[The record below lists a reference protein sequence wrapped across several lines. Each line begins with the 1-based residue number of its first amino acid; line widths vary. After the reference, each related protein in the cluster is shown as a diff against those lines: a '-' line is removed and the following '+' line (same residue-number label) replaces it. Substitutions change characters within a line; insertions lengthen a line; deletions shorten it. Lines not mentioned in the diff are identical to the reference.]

1 MGKKGEGY
9 GHSSPF
15 RLRASAYPG
24 VVSVHRE
31 ETIVSK
37 YKDTI
42 LGAVVILISI
52 VLFIASFF
60 IQEFTRTSL
69 GAGFVP
75 KVTAI
80 IFCCLGI
87 VLIVRERRAAPKQVS
102 AAAPPPPA
110 KVEGLTGPLP
120 VVLNILLFVVY
131 LLLLEKVGFTILTPI
146 YMFLQILLLSSP
158 ARFRPGWY
166 AVLSVIVGVASYY
179 MFVNFFQV
187 MLPNGIL
194 S

>member
-1 MGKKGEGY
+1 M
-9 GHSSPF
+9 
-15 RLRASAYPG
+15 
-24 VVSVHRE
+24 
-31 ETIVSK
+31 SK
-37 YKDTI
+37 YKDTVV
-42 LGAVVILISI
+42 GAVVILISI

-75 KVTAI
+75 QVTAI
-80 IFCCLGI
+80 IFCALGI

-102 AAAPPPPA
+102 AQASARPG
-110 KVEGLTGPLP
+110 KVVGLAGPLP
-120 VVLNILLFVVY
+120 VVLNILLFVIY
-131 LLLLEKVGFTILTPI
+131 LLLLEKIGFTILTPI
-146 YMFLQILLLSSP
+146 YIFFQILLLTYP
-158 ARFRPGWY
+158 AKYRLGWF
-166 AVLSVIVGVASYY
+166 AVLSIIVGVVSYY